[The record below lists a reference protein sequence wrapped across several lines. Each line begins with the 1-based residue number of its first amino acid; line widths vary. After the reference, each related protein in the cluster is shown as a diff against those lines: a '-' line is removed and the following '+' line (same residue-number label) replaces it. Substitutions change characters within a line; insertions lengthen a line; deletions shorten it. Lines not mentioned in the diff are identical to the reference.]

1 MSQPEADDWQRLD
14 PRMLLVHPIREVV
27 RFLPALLALFVAG
40 SATDGAA
47 WQYLGVLVPV
57 ALGVLRYLTTSFRIS
72 HGRVELRR
80 GLLSRHV
87 ASTPLDRVR
96 TVDLTSP
103 LTHRLL
109 GLTTVRIGAGTAD
122 DGGLDLD
129 GLPVE
134 RARGLRAEL
143 LREAPAA
150 ADTAPP
156 SAASDTLRFDPRW
169 ARFAPL
175 TSTGVVIGAGVLG
188 VAAQGWNVLGGPVV
202 VDVDDLA
209 DGAARA
215 SVWAAVPIL
224 AAAVLVTMSAL
235 AVGGYLVTCWGLT
248 LRHTGRSWHL
258 SRGLV
263 TTRETT
269 IDDSRLAGVTLG
281 EPVGLRLA
289 GGSRLS
295 AIVTGVD
302 RGERGS
308 ALLVPPA
315 PYAVVADVAA
325 RVLGTAGPISGP
337 LVPHGPQAV
346 RRRWSRALSPVL
358 LVLAGTAAAVATGA
372 PTWLLAAPLLALPV
386 AAALAADRARA
397 LGHALVDGRLVA
409 RSGSLTRRREVLGT
423 GHVIGWTFRDT
434 WFQRRSGLTTL
445 VATTAGGRQAVT
457 LPDVPHEEA
466 VRVADAAIPGL
477 VAQFLD
483 TGSSRRAEHPVRRVS
498 RGGGNP
504 LPSG

>member
-1 MSQPEADDWQRLD
+1 MTPDPADWQRLD

-27 RFLPALLALFVAG
+27 RFLPALFALFVAG

-47 WQYLGVLVPV
+47 WQYVGVAVPI
-57 ALGVLRYLTTSFRIS
+57 ALGILRYLTTSFRIS
-72 HGRVELRR
+72 QGRVELKR

-87 ASTPLDRVR
+87 VSTPLDRVR

-109 GLTTVRIGAGTAD
+109 GLTTVRIGTGTAD

-134 RARGLRAEL
+134 GARRLRAEL
-143 LREAPAA
+143 LREASYT
-150 ADTAPP
+150 ADSAPRD
-156 SAASDTLRFDPRW
+156 ASPDTLRFDPRW

-202 VDVDDLA
+202 IGFDDLA
-209 DGAARA
+209 DGAART
-215 SVWAAVPIL
+215 SVWVAAPLLAL
-224 AAAVLVTMSAL
+224 AALVTMSAL
-235 AVGGYLVTCWGLT
+235 AVGGYLVTYWGLT

-269 IDDSRLAGVTLG
+269 IDDSRLAGLTLG

-302 RGERGS
+302 RSERGS

-315 PYAVVADVAA
+315 PYPVVAGVATH
-325 RVLGTAGPISGP
+325 VLGAADPVIGP
-337 LVPHGPQAV
+337 LVLHGPQAV
-346 RRRWSRALSPVL
+346 RRRWTRALGPVL
-358 LVLAGTAAAVATGA
+358 VVLAGAAVAVVAGA
-372 PTWLLAAPLLALPV
+372 PVWVVVPPLLALPV
-386 AAALAADRARA
+386 AAALAADRVRS
-397 LGHALVDGRLVA
+397 LGHALTDGLLVA
-409 RSGSLTRRREVLGT
+409 RSGSLTRSREVLGAE
-423 GHVIGWTFRDT
+423 HVIGWTFRDT
-434 WFQRRSGLTTL
+434 WFQRRAGLTTL

-457 LPDVPHEEA
+457 VPDVPQPEA
-466 VRVADAAIPGL
+466 VRVAEEATPGL
-477 VAQFLD
+477 VAQF
-483 TGSSRRAEHPVRRVS
+483 SAP
-498 RGGGNP
+498 
-504 LPSG
+504 